1 MDSNASLSKLTAA
14 MMPFTAILWHDL
26 RMLWSSWL
34 VRLWLIA
41 TGLLAM
47 VQLIANWRS
56 FQTAPLI
63 AVLLLPYIVFPWSL
77 VVMMLS
83 VNPLSGSR
91 SGVAAD
97 GILSRPV
104 TRYAYLLAAWTA
116 RVTLVLSVFLVV
128 TVPAIAIVALAE
140 RSAPTDEVTV
150 YGIVASLTVVA
161 LVLTLLVSVGFL
173 LGTLFRNTLLAIV
186 VLVFLWFPVNLVLN
200 VFSLEEFSPIS
211 LTQALPTLLRQPWQE
226 AEAEPP
232 EPDLDAT
239 FRDALNF
246 FSSLGGGSSPEP
258 KPEERGS
265 FFERGDYEDFSLFR
279 VILGYGIPTLVSI
292 ALATF
297 CFCLRDV

>member
-1 MDSNASLSKLTAA
+1 

-34 VRLWLIA
+34 VRLWLVA
-41 TGLLAM
+41 TALLAM
-47 VQLIANWRS
+47 IQIMGNWER

-63 AVLLLPYIVFPWSL
+63 AVLLLPYIIFPWSL
-77 VVMMLS
+77 MVMMLS

-140 RSAPTDEVTV
+140 RPAPADEVTF
-150 YGIVASLTVVA
+150 YGVAASLAVVG
-161 LVLTLLVSVGFL
+161 LVLTFLVSVGFL
-173 LGTLFRNTLLAIV
+173 LGTLLRNTLLAIV

-211 LTQALPTLLRQPWQE
+211 LTQALPTLLRQPWNE
-226 AEAEPP
+226 TEVEEPAP
-232 EPDLDAT
+232 TVDAA
-239 FRDALNF
+239 FRDALGF
-246 FSSLGGGSSPEP
+246 FSSLGGNAAPAPQPEQQ
-258 KPEERGS
+258 S
-265 FFERGDYEDFSLFR
+265 FFERGDYEDFSLRR
-279 VILGYGIPTLVSI
+279 VLLGYGIPTLISI
-292 ALATF
+292 ALATV

>member
-1 MDSNASLSKLTAA
+1 

-47 VQLIANWRS
+47 VQLIANWGN

-140 RSAPTDEVTV
+140 RSAPTDEVTF
-150 YGIVASLTVVA
+150 YGVVASLTVVG

-226 AEAEPP
+226 EEAEPP

-258 KPEERGS
+258 KPKERGS

>member
-47 VQLIANWRS
+47 VQLIANWQS

-140 RSAPTDEVTV
+140 RSAPEDEVTV

-200 VFSLEEFSPIS
+200 AFSLEEFSPIS

-246 FSSLGGGSSPEP
+246 FSSLGGGSSSEP

>member
-1 MDSNASLSKLTAA
+1 

-41 TGLLAM
+41 TALLAM
-47 VQLIANWRS
+47 IQIMSNWER

-128 TVPAIAIVALAE
+128 TVPTIAIVALAE
-140 RSAPTDEVTV
+140 RPAPADEVTF
-150 YGIVASLTVVA
+150 YGVAASLAVVG
-161 LVLTLLVSVGFL
+161 LVLTFLVSVGFL

-211 LTQALPTLLRQPWQE
+211 LTQALPTLLRQPWDE
-226 AEAEPP
+226 TEVAEP
-232 EPDLDAT
+232 EPDVDAA
-239 FRDALNF
+239 FRDALSF
-246 FSSLGGGSSPEP
+246 FSSLGGNSNPEP
-258 KPEERGS
+258 KPEERS
-265 FFERGDYEDFSLFR
+265 FFERGDYEDFSLRR
-279 VILGYGIPTLVSI
+279 VLLGYGIPTIVSV
-292 ALATF
+292 ALATL

>member
-1 MDSNASLSKLTAA
+1 

-41 TGLLAM
+41 TGLLAL
-47 VQLIANWRS
+47 VQLIANWGS

-140 RSAPTDEVTV
+140 RSAPVDEVTF
-150 YGIVASLTVVA
+150 YGIVASLTVVG

-226 AEAEPP
+226 TEAETP

-246 FSSLGGGSSPEP
+246 FSSLGGDSSPEP
-258 KPEERGS
+258 SPEERGS
-265 FFERGDYEDFSLFR
+265 FFERGDYQDFSLSR